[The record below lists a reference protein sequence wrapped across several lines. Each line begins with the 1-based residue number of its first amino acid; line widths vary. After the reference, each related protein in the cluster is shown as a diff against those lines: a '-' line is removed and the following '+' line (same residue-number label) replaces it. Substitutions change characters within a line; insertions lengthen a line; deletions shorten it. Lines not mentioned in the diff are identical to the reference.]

1 MEHIKLNYGYADLEP
16 AIDALTMEIHHGRHH
31 ATYVANYNGLVEGT
45 EFEALSIEEVLGNL
59 DKLPEEKRQ
68 AIINN
73 GGGAYNHNVY
83 FEQLTPGGSEIADGE
98 LKDKIVATF
107 GSVEEMLSAL
117 KTAGATRF
125 GSGWSW
131 LVVKDDELSIV
142 ATLNQDTVLD
152 EGYTP
157 LINIDVWEH
166 AYYLKHQNKRP
177 AYLDD
182 VVTVLDWKV
191 IEDRYNNR

>member
-1 MEHIKLNYGYADLEP
+1 MEHITLKYGYGDLEP
-16 AIDALTMEIHHGRHH
+16 TIDALTMEIHHGRHH

-83 FEQLTPGGSEIADGE
+83 FEQFTPGGSEIEDGE
-98 LKDKIVATF
+98 LKDKIISTF

-131 LVVKDDELSIV
+131 LVVKDDELSVI

-191 IEDRYNNR
+191 IEDRYANR

>member
-1 MEHIKLNYGYADLEP
+1 MKHIELKYGYADLEP

-45 EFEALSIEEVLGNL
+45 ELAELSVAEVLTDL
-59 DKLPEEKRQ
+59 SKLPADKKQ

-73 GGGAYNHNVY
+73 GGGAYNHDVY
-83 FEQLTPGGSEIADGE
+83 FEQLTPGGSELADGE
-98 LKDKIVATF
+98 LKDKIVSTF
-107 GSVEEMLSAL
+107 GSVEEMLEQL
-117 KTAGATRF
+117 KNAGLTRF

-131 LVVKDDELSIV
+131 LVAKGDELSI
-142 ATLNQDTVLD
+142 AQTLNQDTVLSD
-152 EGYTP
+152 GFTP
-157 LINIDVWEH
+157 LIAIDVWEH

-177 AYLDD
+177 AYLND

-191 IEDRYNNR
+191 IEDRYSNR

>member
-1 MEHIKLNYGYADLEP
+1 MEHIQLKYGYADLEP
-16 AIDALTMEIHHGRHH
+16 VIDAMTMEIHHGRHH

-45 EFEALSIEEVLGNL
+45 EFADTAIEEVLSNL
-59 DKLPEEKRQ
+59 DKLPADKKQ

-83 FEQLTPGGSEIADGE
+83 FEQFTPGGSELSDGE

-107 GSVEEMLSAL
+107 GSVEAMLDQLKNAAL
-117 KTAGATRF
+117 TRF

-131 LVVKDDELSIV
+131 LVVKGDELSIV
-142 ATLNQDTVLD
+142 QTLNQDTVLSD
-152 EGYTP
+152 GYTP
-157 LINIDVWEH
+157 LITIDVWEH

-177 AYLDD
+177 AYLED
-182 VVTVLDWKV
+182 VVTILDWSV
-191 IEDRYNNR
+191 IEARFTNR

>member
-1 MEHIKLNYGYADLEP
+1 MEQTKLNYGYGDLEP
-16 AIDALTMEIHHGRHH
+16 VIDAMTMEIHHGRHH

-45 EFEALSIEEVLGNL
+45 EFADKSIEDVLGNL
-59 DKLPEEKRQ
+59 DALPADKKQ

-83 FEQLTPGGSEIADGE
+83 FAQFTPGGKELADGE
-98 LKDKIVATF
+98 LKDKIVSTF
-107 GSVEEMLSAL
+107 GSFEEMVAQL
-117 KTAGATRF
+117 KTAAATRF

-131 LVVKDDELSIV
+131 LVVKNDELSIIQ
-142 ATLNQDTVLD
+142 TLNQDTVLND
-152 EGYTP
+152 GYTP
-157 LINIDVWEH
+157 LATIDVWEH

-182 VVTVLDWKV
+182 VVTVIDWSV
-191 IEDRYNNR
+191 VEARYENR

>member
-1 MEHIKLNYGYADLEP
+1 MKHIELKYGYADLEP

-45 EFEALSIEEVLGNL
+45 ELAELSVAEVLTDL
-59 DKLPEEKRQ
+59 SKLPADKKQ

-73 GGGAYNHNVY
+73 GGGAYNHDVY
-83 FEQLTPGGSEIADGE
+83 FEQLTPGGSELADGE
-98 LKDKIVATF
+98 LKDKIVSTF
-107 GSVEEMLSAL
+107 GSVEEMLEQL
-117 KTAGATRF
+117 KNAGLTRF

-142 ATLNQDTVLD
+142 QTLNQDTVLD

-157 LINIDVWEH
+157 LITIDVWEH

-191 IEDRYNNR
+191 IEDRFTNR

>member
-1 MEHIKLNYGYADLEP
+1 MEHIELKYGYADLEP

-45 EFEALSIEEVLGNL
+45 ELAELSVAEVLTNL
-59 DKLPEEKRQ
+59 DKLPAEKKQ

-73 GGGAYNHNVY
+73 GGGAYNHDVY
-83 FEQLTPGGSEIADGE
+83 FEQFTPGGSELADGE
-98 LKDKIVATF
+98 LKDKIVSTF
-107 GSVEEMLSAL
+107 GSVEEMLEQL
-117 KTAGATRF
+117 KNAGLTRF

-131 LVVKDDELSIV
+131 LVAKGDELSI
-142 ATLNQDTVLD
+142 AQTLNQDTVLSD
-152 EGYTP
+152 GFTP
-157 LINIDVWEH
+157 LIAIDVWEH

-182 VVTVLDWKV
+182 VVTVIDWKV
-191 IEDRYNNR
+191 VEDRFANR

>member
-16 AIDALTMEIHHGRHH
+16 VIDALTMEIHHGRHH

-59 DKLPEEKRQ
+59 DKLPADKKQ

-83 FEQLTPGGSEIADGE
+83 FEQFTPGGSELADGE
-98 LKDKIVATF
+98 LKDKIVTTF

-131 LVVKDDELSIV
+131 LVVKDDELSITQ
-142 ATLNQDTVLD
+142 TLNQDTVLD

-157 LINIDVWEH
+157 LITIDVWEH

-191 IEDRYNNR
+191 IEDRYTNR

>member
-1 MEHIKLNYGYADLEP
+1 MEHIKLNYGYNDLEP
-16 AIDALTMEIHHGRHH
+16 VVDGLTMEIHHGRHH

-45 EFEALSIEEVLGNL
+45 EFADRGIEEVLSNL
-59 DKLPEEKRQ
+59 DLLPAEKKQ

-83 FEQLTPGGSEIADGE
+83 FEQLIPGGSELADGE
-98 LKDKIVATF
+98 LKTAIVATF
-107 GSVEEMLSAL
+107 GSVEEMLEQL
-117 KTAGATRF
+117 KTAAATRF

-131 LVVKDDELSIV
+131 LVVKDDQLSIMQ
-142 ATLNQDTVLD
+142 TLNQDTVIS

-157 LINIDVWEH
+157 LITIDVWEH

-177 AYLDD
+177 AYLAEI
-182 VVTVLDWKV
+182 VTILDWNV
-191 IEDRYNNR
+191 IEARYTNR

>member
-1 MEHIKLNYGYADLEP
+1 MEHIKLTYGYADLEP
-16 AIDALTMEIHHGRHH
+16 VIDALTMEIHHGRHH

-45 EFEALSIEEVLGNL
+45 ELADLAIEDVLSNL
-59 DKLPEEKRQ
+59 DALPADKKQ

-83 FEQLTPGGSEIADGE
+83 FEQLVPGGSELADGE
-98 LKDKIVATF
+98 LKEKIVATF
-107 GSVEEMLSAL
+107 GSVEEMLEGL
-117 KTAGATRF
+117 KTAAATRF

-131 LVVKDDELSIV
+131 LVVKDDELSILQ
-142 ATLNQDTVLD
+142 TLNQDTVISD
-152 EGYTP
+152 GYTP
-157 LINIDVWEH
+157 LITLDVWEH

-191 IEDRYNNR
+191 IEDRYTNR

>member
-1 MEHIKLNYGYADLEP
+1 MEHIKLNYGYGDLEP
-16 AIDALTMEIHHGRHH
+16 VIDAMTMEIHHGRHH

-45 EFEALSIEEVLGNL
+45 EFADKDISEVLGNL
-59 DKLPEEKRQ
+59 DALPADKKQ

-83 FEQLTPGGSEIADGE
+83 FAQFTPGGKELADGE
-98 LKDKIVATF
+98 LKDKIVSTF
-107 GSVEEMLSAL
+107 GSFEEMVSQL
-117 KTAGATRF
+117 KAAGATRF

-131 LVVKDDELSIV
+131 LVVKDDELSIMQ
-142 ATLNQDTVLD
+142 TLNQDTVLGD
-152 EGYTP
+152 GYTP
-157 LINIDVWEH
+157 LATIDVWEH

-182 VVTVLDWKV
+182 VVTVIDWSV
-191 IEDRYNNR
+191 VEARYENR